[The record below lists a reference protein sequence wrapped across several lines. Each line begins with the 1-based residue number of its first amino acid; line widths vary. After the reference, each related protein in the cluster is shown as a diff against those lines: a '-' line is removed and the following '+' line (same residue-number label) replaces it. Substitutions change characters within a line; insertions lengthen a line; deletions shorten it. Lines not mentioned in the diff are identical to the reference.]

1 MRRPSGERLAAVLL
15 LLPVL
20 APPVRAADK
29 DPGPLL
35 ARIKAVRGKGEGNAE
50 ARRAWQEL
58 VRLGPDALLP
68 TLAAMD
74 SADTIASNWLRSATD
89 AIAEK
94 AFAARS
100 LSATDLEAFVLKRK
114 HSGAARRIAYEWL
127 VRLDPKAPARLLPGM
142 LDEPGA
148 ELRRDA
154 VTVVLDE
161 AKALA
166 EKGDKEKAIAAYRR
180 AFDAARDEDQVEATA
195 KSLKDLGVTVD
206 LTAHYGAIRRWL
218 LVSPFDNTGEKGYQT
233 VYPPEKGVDPSATYK
248 GKEGAEVRWVA
259 HTTNDPRGVVD
270 LNEAISKRKHTV
282 TYAWTVIESP
292 REQPVQIRAGCN
304 TAIKIFLN
312 GRLVFAREEYH
323 HGLSMDQHIGRGT
336 LKAGRNEVLVKVC
349 QNNQNEPWAQDWK
362 VMVRLCDDIG
372 GAVPFKVV
380 LGNGAPREK
389 GKGGR

>member
-1 MRRPSGERLAAVLL
+1 
-15 LLPVL
+15 
-20 APPVRAADK
+20 PVRAADK

-94 AFAARS
+94 AFAARA
-100 LSATDLEAFVLKRK
+100 LSPTDGEASVLKRK
-114 HSGAARRIAYEWL
+114 HGGAARRIAYEWL

-312 GRLVFAREEYH
+312 GGLALAREEHH
-323 HGLSMDQHIGRGT
+323 HGLSMDQHTGRGT

-380 LGNGAPREK
+380 LGNGAPR
-389 GKGGR
+389 

>member
-1 MRRPSGERLAAVLL
+1 MRRPSGKRLAAVLL

-20 APPVRAADK
+20 APPVRAAARS
-29 DPGPLL
+29 PEPLL
-35 ARIKAVRGKGEGNAE
+35 ARIKAVRGEGEGNAE

-58 VRLGPDALLP
+58 IRLGPEALLP

-74 SADTIASNWLRSATD
+74 GTDTIANNWLRSATD

-94 AFAARS
+94 AFAARR
-100 LSATDLEAFVLKRK
+100 LSAADLEAFVLKRK

-154 VTVVLDE
+154 VAVVLDE

-166 EKGDKEKAIAAYRR
+166 AKKDKERAVAVYRR
-180 AFDAARDEDQVEATA
+180 AFDAARDDDQVEIAA
-195 KSLKDLGVTVD
+195 KELKTLGVTVD

-218 LVSPFDNTGEKGYQT
+218 LATPFENTGGTGYQT
-233 VYPPEKGVDPSATYK
+233 VYPPEKGVEPSATYK

-259 HTTNDPRGVVD
+259 HTTADPRGLVD
-270 LNEAISKRKHTV
+270 FNEVLGKRKNTV
-282 TYAWTVIESP
+282 AYAWTVIDSP
-292 REQPVQIRAGCN
+292 REQPVQVRAGCI
-304 TAIKIFLN
+304 TAVKIFLN
-312 GRLVFAREEYH
+312 GRLIFGREEYH
-323 HGLSMDQHIGRGT
+323 HGLSMDQHVGRGT
-336 LKAGRNEVLVKVC
+336 LKAGRNEILVKVC
-349 QNNQNEPWAQDWK
+349 QNNQTEPWAQDWK
-362 VMVRLCDDIG
+362 LMLRLCDDIG

-380 LGNGAPREK
+380 LGNGDPREK